1 VFPFRILISQRKL
14 LCLGIEFHVSRPI
27 TTAFILDESAV
38 DVVMYLKCLK
48 SLDIAGKTNRNN

>member
-1 VFPFRILISQRKL
+1 LISQRKL